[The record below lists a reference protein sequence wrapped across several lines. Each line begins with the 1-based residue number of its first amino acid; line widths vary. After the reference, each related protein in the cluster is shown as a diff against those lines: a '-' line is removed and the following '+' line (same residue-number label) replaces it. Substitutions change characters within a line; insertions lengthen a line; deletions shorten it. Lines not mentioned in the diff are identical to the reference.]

1 MITDIY
7 GNNIIGNLE
16 IGMRYRRFNDL
27 GGYTEF
33 THCEIDNTPVEA
45 DWVLSELRRTD
56 DLVKLPDYPHINIL
70 IEYRAEL
77 RKYDKSGARPMAP
90 KTPNGTLI

>member
-1 MITDIY
+1 MITDIF
-7 GNNIIGNLE
+7 GNEIVGDLE
-16 IGMRYRRFNDL
+16 VGRRYQKFNSC
-27 GGYTEF
+27 GGYVEF
-33 THCEIDNTPVEA
+33 THCEIDNTSMEA

-56 DLVKLPDYPHINIL
+56 DLVKLPDYPHIDIL

-77 RKYDKSGARPMAP
+77 RKYDKSGARPTAP